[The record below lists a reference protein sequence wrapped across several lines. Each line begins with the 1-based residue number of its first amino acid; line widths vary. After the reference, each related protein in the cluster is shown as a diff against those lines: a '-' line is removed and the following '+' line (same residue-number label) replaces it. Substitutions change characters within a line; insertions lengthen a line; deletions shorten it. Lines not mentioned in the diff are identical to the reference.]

1 MSEDSGR
8 MNYFLIIL
16 FAAIAIL
23 LLLAGLSYRDGK
35 HALTIQNSSSDD
47 RAYWKGM
54 TRKFMKGYFIGSV
67 GALLTAIAIALKIPV
82 PAEIGCITLAAAFVF
97 SLAILCRKTNFKPST
112 ETENLQ
118 KRWKTIFLLVCVGLL
133 FITQLV
139 FQYFNNI
146 KK

>member
-1 MSEDSGR
+1 
-8 MNYFLIIL
+8 MNYFLIVL

-35 HALTIQNSSSDD
+35 QSLSIQNPAAAD
-47 RAYWKGM
+47 RDYWKAM
-54 TRKFMKGYFIGSV
+54 TRKFMKGYFIGAA
-67 GALLTAIAIALKIPV
+67 GALLTALAIALKMPI

-97 SLAILCRKTNFKPST
+97 TLAILCRKTNFKPCA

-118 KRWKTIFLLVCVGLL
+118 KRWKTIFLLICVGLL

-139 FQYFNNI
+139 FQYFYNI